1 MKLAELTDDQYKE
14 FLLRVAETVVDNMD
28 YKTMDAILCDNL
40 IQEYET
46 YNKEDFEIEL
56 CEWFEEDEFNSIM
69 KKVTIDTC
77 EDLNT
82 CLGARTL

>member
-28 YKTMDAILCDNL
+28 YKTMDTILCDNL

-46 YNKEDFEIEL
+46 YSKDELEIEL
-56 CEWFEEDEFNSIM
+56 CEWFEEPDFNAIID
-69 KKVTIDTC
+69 KVTK
-77 EDLNT
+77 E
-82 CLGARTL
+82 

>member
-28 YKTMDAILCDNL
+28 YKTMDAILCNNL

-46 YNKEDFEIEL
+46 YSKDELEIEL
-56 CEWFEEDEFNSIM
+56 CEWFEEPDFNAIID
-69 KKVTIDTC
+69 KVTK
-77 EDLNT
+77 E
-82 CLGARTL
+82 

>member
-46 YNKEDFEIEL
+46 YSKDELEIEL
-56 CEWFEEDEFNSIM
+56 CEWFEEPDFNAIID
-69 KKVTIDTC
+69 KVTK
-77 EDLNT
+77 E
-82 CLGARTL
+82 

>member
-28 YKTMDAILCDNL
+28 YKTMDAILCNNL

-46 YNKEDFEIEL
+46 YSKDELEIEL
-56 CEWFEEDEFNSIM
+56 CEWFEEDKFNAIID
-69 KKVTIDTC
+69 KVTK
-77 EDLNT
+77 E
-82 CLGARTL
+82 

>member
-82 CLGARTL
+82 RLGARTL

>member
-1 MKLAELTDDQYKE
+1 MKLIELTEDQYKE

-40 IQEYET
+40 IQVYET

-56 CEWFEEDEFNSIM
+56 CEWFEEDEFNAIID
-69 KKVTIDTC
+69 KVTATP
-77 EDLNT
+77 
-82 CLGARTL
+82 